1 MDRDAFR
8 DAWLDALRSEE
19 LLTYPDR
26 PHDRIDLASMS
37 REHSVRVGLGH
48 RQHAEPFFVSM
59 VLGWNWTPIHAART
73 YSNEEDLLSDLLGRE
88 QARGLAT
95 ERPWLR
101 LDVKLCA
108 NMPYGKPLP
117 LRKPQALRRWTEQV
131 ARALEPFLCTRAEGI
146 RRVEA
151 IHAYLG
157 EPEARVQC
165 DEVGELALLGVE
177 VEAWR
182 ALTLPRESDTGELI
196 AVDTTEMSL
205 ASFAKDASGALA
217 AWSSTLKSLL
227 G

>member
-1 MDRDAFR
+1 MDYEAFR
-8 DAWLDALRSEE
+8 EAWLDALRSEE

-26 PHDRIDLASMS
+26 PHDRIDIADMS
-37 REHSVRVGLGH
+37 REHSARVGLGH
-48 RQHAEPFFVSM
+48 RQQAEPFFVSM
-59 VLGWNWTPIHAART
+59 VLRWTWTPVHAART
-73 YSNEEDLLSDLLGRE
+73 YTNEEDLLSDLLGRE
-88 QARGLAT
+88 QARDLVA

-117 LRKPQALRRWTEQV
+117 LRAPKALQLWTDQV
-131 ARALEPFLCTRAEGI
+131 TRALKPFLRTRVEGTS
-146 RRVEA
+146 RVEA

-165 DEVGELALLGVE
+165 DGAGELALLGVE
-177 VEAWR
+177 LEAWR

-196 AVDTTEMSL
+196 ALDTTAMSL
-205 ASFAKDASGALA
+205 ERFAKDARGALA
-217 AWSSTLKSLL
+217 AWSSSLTSLL